1 VKVHRKPIVALMS
14 TGNEIVDLQHPGDQ
28 SGGAGRDGWTGTF
41 DTNRPSLTAA
51 LQGMGYE
58 VIDCGIVLDEIE
70 AHTKT
75 MSDALSKADILI
87 TTGGSSMGS
96 SDLLK
101 PVIERSLGGTVHF
114 GRVAVKPGKPTT
126 FATVPSSSLPAPAGK
141 ESSIPTRKLIF
152 ALPGNP
158 ASALVM
164 FYIFVVP
171 ALRKLGGWDE
181 RSCSLPRVSVQI
193 MNKMLLDPRPEFHRV
208 HIRATS
214 AGLKAYSTG
223 GQRSSRVASLA
234 GANGLVALPAR
245 QKSDEGKRYLVGG
258 EQAVAVVIGEIQPEL
273 V

>member
-1 VKVHRKPIVALMS
+1 MS
-14 TGNEIVDLQHPGDQ
+14 TGNEIVDLHRQRDH
-28 SGGAGRDGWTGTF
+28 SGELGRDGWSGTF

-58 VIDCGIVLDEIE
+58 VIDCGIVLDDIE

-75 MSDALSKADILI
+75 IADGLSRADILI

-101 PVIERSLGGTVHF
+101 PVIERYLGGTVHF
-114 GRVAVKPGKPTT
+114 GRVAIKPGKPTT
-126 FATVPSSSLPAPAGK
+126 FATIPSSSLPATPGEK
-141 ESSIPTRKLIF
+141 SSISAKKPVF

-164 FYIFVVP
+164 FYVFVVP
-171 ALRKLGGWDE
+171 ALRRLGGWDE

-193 MNKMLLDPRPEFHRV
+193 MDSMPLDPRPEFHRV
-208 HIRATS
+208 HIRASRT
-214 AGLKAYSTG
+214 GLRAYSTG

-245 QKSDEGKRYLVGG
+245 AKNGEGKQNLQRGDSADAL
-258 EQAVAVVIGEIQPEL
+258 VIGEIQPYFI
-273 V
+273 